1 MNLRSSNLYSVYS
14 ILPTYFVNCRRT
26 LLKLNFKGPYLSS
39 ETEIKFRL
47 CLFTFSIKHEIR
59 HFHVVVVQKRER
71 NVQKSV
77 RDARAKLLFCL
88 GPIHTYPDFCIRKSF
103 YAETP
108 SVHTCPPYTLDV
120 SGDFCIRSPEWKFLH
135 TLWSGYVWT
144 LVSVYFCICWRH
156 SIRTSLFPRE
166 IWLILWD
173 VRMRIRYVWTVVY
186 DSYTL
191 HVDADIFVSA

>member
-1 MNLRSSNLYSVYS
+1 MR
-14 ILPTYFVNCRRT
+14 CWGE
-26 LLKLNFKGPYLSS
+26 LKS
-39 ETEIKFRL
+39 FRP
-47 CLFTFSIKHEIR
+47 HP
-59 HFHVVVVQKRER
+59 HV
-71 NVQKSV
+71 S
-77 RDARAKLLFCL
+77 
-88 GPIHTYPDFCIRKSF
+88 GDFCIRKLF
-103 YAETP
+103 YADTP

-156 SIRTSLFPRE
+156 SVRTSLFPRE

-191 HVDADIFVSA
+191 HVDADIFVSAEKNLRIQKSPDTCGRGLIAYCFYDLLVAVRVVGS